1 MADAD
6 QGDSGRSAVTLAV
19 GLMLAANALFTLTD
33 TSTKWLLAAGFGALQ
48 LAFMRYA
55 VQCAITCITV
65 ARGDPARLRLPQRI
79 WAVLFFRAG
88 LLVGATIVNFVA
100 LKFLSLTVTSAIMF
114 SAPIFVCLLS
124 GPLLGEHIGTRQW
137 AFVGIG
143 FAGVLVVIRPFDANI
158 EWAAAMMLIPA
169 LSMAFYS
176 ILTRK
181 LAGDVHP
188 AIMQLAL
195 GIVGTVCLAPLAVT
209 TWHMPDA
216 PLEWGLIFAIGTFA
230 WAGHEFLIRAHKL
243 AEAHFLMPFS
253 YSYLVYMAVAS
264 AVVFGDAPDL
274 PTLMGAGLITLSGI
288 LIWHNRRQSDTQTRQ

>member
-1 MADAD
+1 MAEAS
-6 QGDSGRSAVTLAV
+6 QGSGGRNIVTIAV

-55 VQCAITCITV
+55 VACAITCVTV
-65 ARGDPARLRLPQRI
+65 ARGDPACLRLSRSI
-79 WAVLFFRAG
+79 WGVLALRACI
-88 LLVGATIVNFVA
+88 LVGATIVNFIA

-124 GPLLGEHIGTRQW
+124 GPLLGEHIGARQW
-137 AFVGIG
+137 AYVAIG
-143 FAGVLVVIRPFDANI
+143 FAGVLVVIRPFDVQM
-158 EWAAAMMLIPA
+158 EWAAALMLIPA
-169 LSMAFYS
+169 LGLAFYS

-188 AIMQLAL
+188 AIMQLAV
-195 GIVGTVCLAPLAVT
+195 GCVGTVALAPMAVA
-209 TWHMPDA
+209 TWLTPDA
-216 PLEWGLIFAIGTFA
+216 PLEWVLIFALGAFA
-230 WAGHEFLIRAHKL
+230 WAGHELLIRAHKL

-253 YSYLVYMAVAS
+253 YSYLVYMAIAS

-274 PTLMGAGLITLSGI
+274 PTLLGATLITLSGI
-288 LIWHNRRQSDTQTRQ
+288 LIWHQRKQADR

>member
-1 MADAD
+1 MANTP
-6 QGDSGRSAVTLAV
+6 QGAGGPSVATFAV

-55 VQCAITCITV
+55 VQCAITCVTV
-65 ARGDPARLRLPQRI
+65 ARGERASLRLPRRI
-79 WAVLFFRAG
+79 WGVLFLRAMI
-88 LLVGATIVNFVA
+88 LVGATMVNFFA
-100 LKFLSLTVTSAIMF
+100 LRFLSLTVTSAIMF

-124 GPLLGEHIGTRQW
+124 GPLLGEHIGARQW
-137 AFVGIG
+137 GFVGIG
-143 FAGVLVVIRPFDANI
+143 FAGVLVVIRPFDAQM

-169 LSMAFYS
+169 LGMAFYS

-181 LAGDVHP
+181 LAADVSP

-195 GIVGTVCLAPLAVT
+195 GLVGTVVLAPLAMAVWT
-209 TWHMPDA
+209 TPDT
-216 PLEWGLIFAIGTFA
+216 PREWLLMGAIGTFA
-230 WAGHEFLIRAHKL
+230 WAGHEMLIRAHKM

-253 YSYLVYMAVAS
+253 YSYLIYMAIMS

-274 PTLMGAGLITLSGI
+274 PTAMGAGLITLSGI
-288 LIWHNRRQSDTQTRQ
+288 LIWHHRRQSERRAIQ

>member
-1 MADAD
+1 MAEAA
-6 QGDSGRSAVTLAV
+6 QGSGGRSVVTLAV

-55 VQCAITCITV
+55 VACAISCAGV
-65 ARGDPARLRLPQRI
+65 ARGDPARLRLSRGV
-79 WAVLFFRAG
+79 WGVLVLRACI
-88 LLVGATIVNFVA
+88 LVGATIVNFIA

-124 GPLLGEHIGTRQW
+124 GPLLGEHIGARQW
-137 AFVGIG
+137 AYVAIG
-143 FAGVLVVIRPFDANI
+143 FAGVLVVIRPFDAQI

-169 LSMAFYS
+169 LGMAFYS

-188 AIMQLAL
+188 AIMQLAV
-195 GIVGTVCLAPLAVT
+195 GCVGTVVLAPMAVATWT
-209 TWHMPDA
+209 TPDA
-216 PLEWGLIFAIGTFA
+216 PLEWVLMFALGAFA
-230 WAGHEFLIRAHKL
+230 WAGHELLIRAHKL

-253 YSYLVYMAVAS
+253 YSYLVYMAIAS

-274 PTLMGAGLITLSGI
+274 PTLLGAALITLSGI
-288 LIWHNRRQSDTQTRQ
+288 LIWHQRKQADR